1 MRYARST
8 VNSLP
13 RPPPFQRRK
22 VNKHPLPRPL
32 PLPSILILHQKLTWT
47 DQLWFIQDQEFH
59 IAFGLRAHNLQR
71 RALNFF
77 KFML

>member
-1 MRYARST
+1 MRHARST
-8 VNSLP
+8 VNPLP

-22 VNKHPLPRPL
+22 VNKHPL

-59 IAFGLRAHNLQR
+59 IAFGLRPHDLQR
-71 RALNFF
+71 HVLNFF
-77 KFML
+77 NFTL